1 MEASEDGRRV
11 PVVQAYAFGKY
22 LGFLKVTFDD
32 AGNVVRSTG
41 NPILLDSSIQQ
52 GTTATSCLTRQ
63 LLVGK
68 EDPPTGNDGF

>member
-1 MEASEDGRRV
+1 MEVSEDGRRV

-32 AGNVVRSTG
+32 DGNVVRSTG

-52 GTTATSCLTRQ
+52 GTTATSCLTTQ
-63 LLVGK
+63 LPGGK